1 MNKSI
6 VIFFVSSL
14 LLFFITTS
22 CDEMPSNTDV
32 LVTDNNTKGATAPT
46 EDVKGE
52 PSKSFTE
59 KDLTFEGRQ
68 IKLTHHARC
77 RMDCRT
83 IDVAEIQEIINKKQ
97 INQRKSKPNPPA
109 GKCPSYAYEG
119 RTGRDNQRLRIILG
133 ECEDAPIIITVI
145 DLENEYQ
152 CNCK

>member
-1 MNKSI
+1 MNKSFLI
-6 VIFFVSSL
+6 LLISSFL
-14 LLFFITTS
+14 LVFLSTS

-32 LVTDNNTKGATAPT
+32 IITDNNNTGAVAPG
-46 EDVKGE
+46 EDSKGE
-52 PSKSFTE
+52 PSQSFTE
-59 KDLTFEGRQ
+59 KDLQFEGRQ

-97 INQRKSKPNPPA
+97 INQRKSKPNPPN